1 MNANVVFA
9 ITSYRN
15 SISDIQVP
23 KYPFWTE
30 VAQLEEGKYYGYFM
44 IACIWCIWLVN
55 QFFITI
61 ILLNFLIAIIVQS
74 YESVMSKSI
83 INIYSTKA
91 AWNRDYRIIKTWLS
105 DKVFTTLLPRKPF
118 EVFLLSAQTFTD

>member
-1 MNANVVFA
+1 MNANFVFA

-23 KYPFWTE
+23 KYPFWAKVTK
-30 VAQLEEGKYYGYFM
+30 LEEGATYGYFM
-44 IACIWCIWLVN
+44 IACIWSILLVN

-83 INIYSTKA
+83 VNIYSTKA
-91 AWNRDYRIIKTWLS
+91 AWNRDYRIIKSYL
-105 DKVFTTLLPRKPF
+105 
-118 EVFLLSAQTFTD
+118 

>member
-1 MNANVVFA
+1 MNANFVFA

-23 KYPFWTE
+23 QYPFWTK
-30 VAQLEEGKYYGYFM
+30 VTQLEQGAAYGHVM
-44 IACIWCIWLVN
+44 IACIWGIWLIN

-91 AWNRDYRIIKTWLS
+91 AWNRDYRIIKSYL
-105 DKVFTTLLPRKPF
+105 
-118 EVFLLSAQTFTD
+118 

>member
-1 MNANVVFA
+1 MNNNFVFA

-15 SISDIQVP
+15 SIGDIQVP
-23 KYPFWTE
+23 KYPFWTK
-30 VAQLEEGKYYGYFM
+30 VTKLEQDSAYGHFM

-91 AWNRDYRIIKTWLS
+91 AWNRDYRIIKS
-105 DKVFTTLLPRKPF
+105 YV
-118 EVFLLSAQTFTD
+118 